1 MRSYFVFAIHCRKRF
16 TINKKVYIAFV
27 DLVKAFDNVN
37 WNVMMKIIKMIK
49 IDYRDRRIIRE
60 LYKHQTTSIKIKEGK
75 REATIRK
82 GVRQGCIL
90 SPLLFNIY
98 IEQGINEC
106 KEYCTG
112 IKVSGKRIQMQRF
125 ADDTAIIAQ
134 DEVNLK
140 RAPESLHGILK
151 SNYKMKINREKTEV
165 MVCSKDPENINIK
178 KDENAVKQVPK
189 FKYLDSIF
197 TEDGKTKEEI
207 MQRIK
212 EAKVMFNNRK
222 QLLCSNNLS
231 LEMKKKLIRSCI
243 WSVVLYGSEIWTLG
257 NNEERVVNAFER

>member
-1 MRSYFVFAIHCRKRF
+1 
-16 TINKKVYIAFV
+16 
-27 DLVKAFDNVN
+27 
-37 WNVMMKIIKMIK
+37 
-49 IDYRDRRIIRE
+49 
-60 LYKHQTTSIKIKEGK
+60 
-75 REATIRK
+75 
-82 GVRQGCIL
+82 
-90 SPLLFNIY
+90 
-98 IEQGINEC
+98 
-106 KEYCTG
+106 
-112 IKVSGKRIQMQRF
+112 
-125 ADDTAIIAQ
+125 
-134 DEVNLK
+134 
-140 RAPESLHGILK
+140 
-151 SNYKMKINREKTEV
+151 MKINREKTEV

-257 NNEERVVNAFER
+257 NNEERVVNAFERWCWRRC